1 MKTYKQFKEQLVVPR
16 GLKYP
21 GMSAKSEMEVLK
33 RLSNRK
39 TVFDKAVTG
48 RRIAGVSEENKHRDA
63 KVNYQYKILQNPK
76 DPREDMIK
84 DGVKVRVKKA

>member
-21 GMSAKSEMEVLK
+21 GMSAKSEMDVLK

-48 RRIAGVSEENKHRDA
+48 RRIPGVSE
-63 KVNYQYKILQNPK
+63 P
-76 DPREDMIK
+76 
-84 DGVKVRVKKA
+84 

>member
-1 MKTYKQFKEQLVVPR
+1 MKTYKQLKEQLVVPR

-48 RRIAGVSEENKHRDA
+48 RRIPGVSE
-63 KVNYQYKILQNPK
+63 P
-76 DPREDMIK
+76 
-84 DGVKVRVKKA
+84 

>member
-1 MKTYKQFKEQLVVPR
+1 MIHKYFQDHLRVGQRPKKMKTYKQFKEQLVVPR

-21 GMSAKSEMEVLK
+21 GMSAKSEMDVLK

-48 RRIAGVSEENKHRDA
+48 RRIPGISE
-63 KVNYQYKILQNPK
+63 P
-76 DPREDMIK
+76 
-84 DGVKVRVKKA
+84 

>member
-1 MKTYKQFKEQLVVPR
+1 MIHKYFQDHLRVGQRPKKMKTYKQFKEQITQEQLVVPR

-21 GMSAKSEMEVLK
+21 GMSAKSEMDVLK

-48 RRIAGVSEENKHRDA
+48 RRIPGISE
-63 KVNYQYKILQNPK
+63 P
-76 DPREDMIK
+76 
-84 DGVKVRVKKA
+84 

>member
-21 GMSAKSEMEVLK
+21 GMSLSDELK
-33 RLSNRK
+33 LLQKFAGRK

-48 RRIAGVSEENKHRDA
+48 RKIPGVSE
-63 KVNYQYKILQNPK
+63 P
-76 DPREDMIK
+76 
-84 DGVKVRVKKA
+84 

>member
-1 MKTYKQFKEQLVVPR
+1 MESALKMKTYKQFKEQLVVPK

-21 GMSAKSEMEVLK
+21 GMSVKSEMDVLK

-48 RRIAGVSEENKHRDA
+48 RRIPGVSE
-63 KVNYQYKILQNPK
+63 
-76 DPREDMIK
+76 
-84 DGVKVRVKKA
+84 

>member
-21 GMSAKSEMEVLK
+21 GMSATDEMKVLK

-48 RRIAGVSEENKHRDA
+48 RRIAGVSE
-63 KVNYQYKILQNPK
+63 P
-76 DPREDMIK
+76 
-84 DGVKVRVKKA
+84 

>member
-1 MKTYKQFKEQLVVPR
+1 MKTYKQFNEQITQEQLVVPR

-21 GMSAKSEMEVLK
+21 GMSVKSEMDVLK

-48 RRIAGVSEENKHRDA
+48 RRIPGVSE
-63 KVNYQYKILQNPK
+63 P
-76 DPREDMIK
+76 
-84 DGVKVRVKKA
+84 

>member
-1 MKTYKQFKEQLVVPR
+1 MIHKYHLRDEQRPKKMKTYKEFNEQLVVPR

-21 GMSAKSEMEVLK
+21 GMSVKSEMDVLK

-48 RRIAGVSEENKHRDA
+48 RRIPGVSES
-63 KVNYQYKILQNPK
+63 
-76 DPREDMIK
+76 
-84 DGVKVRVKKA
+84 